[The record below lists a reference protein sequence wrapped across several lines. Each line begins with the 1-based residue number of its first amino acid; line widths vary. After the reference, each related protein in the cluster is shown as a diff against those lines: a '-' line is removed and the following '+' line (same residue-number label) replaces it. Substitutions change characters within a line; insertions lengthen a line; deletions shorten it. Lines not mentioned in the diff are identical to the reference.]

1 MNNRPSPLRRL
12 SAHANWDV
20 PKHTGIYDLTF
31 DEHNSLL
38 SSFWPTWRD
47 PLVLGMSL
55 VHLVAYA
62 LYIHAVLSLTMEF
75 CRGWMSAIGTFLPF
89 ALGVQAC
96 WALKAVYLLDKGDQA
111 TASIPV
117 IWRVIRCTLLTLP
130 FSLIPSWVIGCL
142 AWPLL
147 RIGISGGS
155 NFYDQSLMIGQYVQ
169 NSAWFIG
176 ARNGS
181 IRDNLQTY
189 TDMTIL
195 NRSRYWDCAS
205 EQTKCNLTVLGLAL
219 VIGYVL
225 EVFIGLRLTID
236 LPYLG
241 SVDGSKAIIFAG
253 AMVWA
258 ACLLV
263 INTTGLGAISILAYC
278 RQEGTVAPEAD
289 LPADHRRRW
298 LLYIPHAIIGLV
310 IYILLACALL
320 PKTDHIGCNPPVPI
334 IRY

>member
-55 VHLVAYA
+55 VHLVVYA

-75 CRGWMSAIGTFLPF
+75 CRGWMSAIGTFLPY

-111 TASIPV
+111 TGSTPIP
-117 IWRVIRCTLLTLP
+117 WRVIRCTVLTLP
-130 FSLIPSWVIGCL
+130 FSFVPSWVIGCL
-142 AWPLL
+142 AWPFL

-181 IRDNLQTY
+181 FRDNLQIY
-189 TDMTIL
+189 GEMTIL

-205 EQTKCNLTVLGLAL
+205 EQTKCTLAVLVLAL

-225 EVFIGLRLTID
+225 EVFLGLRLAIH

-241 SVDGSKAIIFAG
+241 QLAGSHAIIFVG

-258 ACLLV
+258 ASLLV
-263 INTTGLGAISILAYC
+263 VNTTGLGAISILAYC
-278 RQEGTVAPEAD
+278 RQEGMVASEAD
-289 LPADHRRRW
+289 LPPDCRRRW
-298 LLYIPHAIIGLV
+298 LLYIPHAIVGLV
-310 IYILLACALL
+310 IYGLLAYTLL
-320 PKTDHIGCNPPVPI
+320 PGTDHIGCTPPVPALH
-334 IRY
+334 Y